1 MWGGCFLRLCYRYDK
16 LYVVTQVDKT
26 LIYLRGNSVGSR
38 GGSDPQL
45 ELGESLLEVWL
56 SSAAPGYIE
65 YRLEAIAQHRGFA
78 VIRSDSDE
86 SLLVAPPVPQPKART
101 TVAATVAAAA
111 PIVPATVPVRHVEPP
126 EPLEA
131 PIVPLELQ
139 DAPEP
144 VVDVL
149 VAPASILGAIVS
161 KSGSVRLDVTADTVG
176 SVEFESFLS
185 KHGLKQ
191 GWVERLISGDTKS
204 YKGWHFDAA

>member
-1 MWGGCFLRLCYRYDK
+1 MLWGGCFSWLRYRYDK

-45 ELGESLLEVWL
+45 EQGESLLEVWL

-78 VIRSDSDE
+78 VIQSDSDE
-86 SLLVAPPVPQPKART
+86 SLLVAPPGG
-101 TVAATVAAAA
+101 AAA
-111 PIVPATVPVRHVEPP
+111 PIVPATEPVRHVEPP

-131 PIVPLELQ
+131 PTVPLELQ